1 MLLRTPSCTSSSSSC
16 SARSATIAASPSVLT
31 LKSQEE
37 PPKSWSKS
45 SLSQK
50 SSTQKRKTSSPPTN
64 TASQWQQ
71 SQPNFNFNLNYKHHS
86 LSNRSVKPKT
96 TSSHNQIVG
105 KAFSRNTIIPN
116 VHYSLNSA
124 FSSVMM
130 ATAASTSHS
139 DHHSIRS
146 NSIRYLVIPL
156 INPFELLFEYHKLH
170 LFIAL

>member
-50 SSTQKRKTSSPPTN
+50 SSTQKRKTSSPTTN
-64 TASQWQQ
+64 ITASQWQQ
-71 SQPNFNFNLNYKHHS
+71 SQPNVNFNLNYKHHS

-96 TSSHNQIVG
+96 TSNHNQIVG

-130 ATAASTSHS
+130 ATAAATSHS
-139 DHHSIRS
+139 DHHSIRP
-146 NSIRYLVIPL
+146 NSIRYPVIPL
-156 INPFELLFEYHKLH
+156 INSFELLFEYHL
-170 LFIAL
+170 LIAL